1 LIFNLLYICN
11 DFVNQIKKRS
21 MKVLLVEDEKKM
33 ATSLKMGLE
42 EHGVSVELAFD
53 GTDGLAKSLA
63 GSYDVIVSDIMM
75 PGITGL
81 ELCKTLR
88 SKSINTPVLFLSALS
103 STDNKVEGLEIGA
116 DDYLTKPFEFKELL
130 ARIKTLSKRSNPF
143 LNEHNLTVKDLIMNM
158 DARTIKR
165 GEKLIDLTARE
176 FDLLHYFLLNR
187 NRVVS
192 KKELAEKVWDIH
204 FDTGTNVIEVYV
216 NYLRNKIDKEFDYKL
231 IHTVHSKGYLLKD
244 E

>member
-1 LIFNLLYICN
+1 MIFNLLYICN
-11 DFVNQIKKRS
+11 DFVNLIKKRS

-42 EHGVSVELAFD
+42 EHGVAVELAFN
-53 GTDGLAKSLA
+53 GTDGLTKGLE
-63 GSYDVIVSDIMM
+63 GFYDVIVSDIMM
-75 PGITGL
+75 PGISGL
-81 ELCKTLR
+81 ELCKSLR
-88 SKSINTPVLFLSALS
+88 SKSINTPILFLSALS

-143 LNEHNLTVKDLIMNM
+143 LNDHNLTVKDLVMNL
-158 DARTIKR
+158 DSRNVKR
-165 GEKLIDLTARE
+165 GDKTIELTARE
-176 FDLLHYFLLNR
+176 FDLLHYLLLNR
-187 NRVVS
+187 NRVIS
-192 KKELAEKVWDIH
+192 KKELAENVWDIH

-216 NYLRNKIDKEFDYKL
+216 NYLRNKIDKEHDYKL